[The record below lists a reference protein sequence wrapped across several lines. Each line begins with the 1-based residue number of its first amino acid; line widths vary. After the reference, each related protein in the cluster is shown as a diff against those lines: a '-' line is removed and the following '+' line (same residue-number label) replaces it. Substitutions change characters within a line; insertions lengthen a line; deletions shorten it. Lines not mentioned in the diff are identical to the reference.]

1 MLKIKRQVLVALIIT
16 TLSITTACTTKT
28 SYEGSNNIAEPS
40 EVANVITNDES
51 FIVLDVRS
59 EEKYLKG
66 HLQGSVHLDTGDLLI
81 NEPVKA
87 MMASPE
93 KIATVL
99 GSKGIEKDTAI
110 YIYDDNQGV
119 NASRVWWTL
128 KSIGH
133 EKVEIVN
140 NGARGL
146 ELGKLPMTLEVPEV
160 NKVTYE
166 FQEQD
171 DLMTA
176 TMDEVLSVVNGESS
190 ATLIDVRSLA
200 EFDEGTIPE
209 SVHYPHTKNLYSDGS
224 FKSGQDIYLNY
235 HDLGLNRDSSI
246 ILYCKS
252 SFRATQALVLLK
264 EAGFEDVKVYD
275 GAWLEWSNS
284 GNPTTGF
291 DEPVVLTEQ
300 DAS

>member
-1 MLKIKRQVLVALIIT
+1 MHKMKKQILVGLIIA
-16 TLSITTACTTKT
+16 TLSMTTACTTKT

-40 EVANVITNDES
+40 EVASEITNNES
-51 FIVLDVRS
+51 FIVLDVRT

-66 HLQGSVHLDTGDLLI
+66 HLEGAVHLNTGDLLI

-99 GSKGIEKDTAI
+99 GSKGITNDAAV

-146 ELGKLPMTLEVPEV
+146 ELGKLPMTLEVPEL
-160 NKVTYE
+160 NKVSYE
-166 FQEQD
+166 LKGQEEI
-171 DLMTA
+171 MTV
-176 TMDEVLSVVNGESS
+176 TMEEVLSVVNGESN

-200 EFDEGTIPE
+200 EYDEGAIPE
-209 SVHYPHTKNLYSDGS
+209 SVHYPHTNNLYSDGS

-235 HDLGLNRDSSI
+235 HDLGLDRDHSI

-252 SFRATQALVLLK
+252 SFRATQTLVLLK
-264 EAGFEDVKVYD
+264 EAGFEDVKIYD

-291 DEPVVLTEQ
+291 NEPVVLTEQ